1 MRFFLMLIIGFI
13 VTGCTTVPLSQ
24 DKLWRNP
31 NNETAKVLFYRPSGS
46 HTKAVKLYFG
56 VEDNYA
62 VGLKEKEFTW
72 LYIPVGKYTFS
83 YKPPGHKAE
92 FSEIEI
98 SSEEI
103 NCLALKAGAKG
114 WARLLLS
121 PAITGD
127 VGFYSLI
134 KGKCLEEEE
143 INNYSY
149 VDVKM
154 QQEE

>member
-1 MRFFLMLIIGFI
+1 MRIYLMLIVGFI
-13 VTGCTTVPLSQ
+13 VTGCSTVPLSQ
-24 DKLWRNP
+24 YHLWQDP
-31 NNETAKVLFYRPSGS
+31 NADTAKVLLYRPSGS

-56 VEDNYA
+56 VDENYA
-62 VGLKEKEFTW
+62 VGLKEKQFTW
-72 LYIPVGKYTFS
+72 LYIPVGKYTFL
-83 YKPPGHKAE
+83 YKPPGYKAE
-92 FSEIEI
+92 SSEIEI
-98 SSEEI
+98 SPEGI

-114 WARLLLS
+114 WAKLLLS

-134 KGKCLEEEE
+134 KGKCLDEKE

-154 QQEE
+154 Q